1 MDVDVDVDKSHYI
14 HESGCTHFVSCRMG
28 MMPCITRFSVSMKI
42 YSRKSMNVPKH
53 ARVFK
58 YVHSL
63 INFDR

>member
-1 MDVDVDVDKSHYI
+1 MWMWMWTKVIIFMSLGI
-14 HESGCTHFVSCRMG
+14 CTHFVSCRMG

>member
-42 YSRKSMNVPKH
+42 YSRKSMNVML
-53 ARVFK
+53 
-58 YVHSL
+58 YLNMQGSL
-63 INFDR
+63 NMFIV